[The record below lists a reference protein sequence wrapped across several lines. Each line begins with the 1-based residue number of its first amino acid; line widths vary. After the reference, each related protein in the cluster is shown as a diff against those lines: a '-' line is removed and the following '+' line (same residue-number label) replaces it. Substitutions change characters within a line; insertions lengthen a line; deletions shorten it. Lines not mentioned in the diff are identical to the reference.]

1 MYLRRRVLGVQRRKF
16 IGSICIALLGA
27 TVILLL
33 LRFTVAYR
41 GNRNA
46 SAANNCPHDN
56 GLPTYEQWR
65 QRVVFPYTA
74 SEEKLRRMKDN
85 YDHVGIGSSKN
96 EIIEAFGLPDF
107 EEELSPK
114 EPNRPCTGY
123 EFRYYFEKPE
133 ETTNE
138 LNDKA
143 IAVFFTPSGE
153 AEWIVGNVG
162 LAVKGGPARR
172 PE

>member
-1 MYLRRRVLGVQRRKF
+1 V
-16 IGSICIALLGA
+16 LGA

-33 LRFTVAYR
+33 LRFTVAYK

-46 SAANNCPHDN
+46 SAANNCPHDK

-74 SEEKLRRMKDN
+74 SEEKLRRVKDN

-133 ETTNE
+133 EMTNE

-162 LAVKGGPARR
+162 LAEKGGPARR